1 MSYTINNSDGTLL
14 TTIAD
19 GSYDATSSSLFLPG
33 PNFLGY
39 GQHLNENL
47 VGLLENFA
55 GNTAPSGTSQIGQL
69 WYNKS
74 AQTLNVF
81 VGPTQGYV
89 NVTGLTI
96 SSTQPSNAIAGNT
109 WYNSSTGQLYFF
121 DGSAWALIGPTY
133 TKTQGLSGAIPVAI
147 GDANAVGITHN
158 ILQLQYGSTVLA
170 TISSD
175 AAFAPSPAI
184 PGFTIINPGITIS
197 SHINY
202 FSYGNVSV
210 GQYIPTDPTII
221 GIEAGATATNAAI
234 VTANTAVVSY
244 VNTLNSETANAIVTA
259 NSGVVSYV
267 TALTNSLNANI
278 TAANA
283 AILAD
288 TFAWQA
294 NAATQET
301 EISGLR
307 SNITAANTAIVT
319 ANSAV
324 TGYVNSLNAAMVAN
338 ITAAN
343 TLLAHTAIVAGAY
356 GNANVGQYLPGDGTI
371 VAMQSSINA
380 VTANVTAAN
389 AAIVTAN
396 SAVVSYVNTLNSAM
410 VSYVN
415 TLNTNQTAN
424 AVIQENEISGLRA
437 NIVAANNAIAVTN
450 TALTTA
456 NSAVVS
462 YVNTLNSAMIA
473 NVNAANAAIV
483 TANSAVV
490 GYANSLNSAM
500 IANVNAANV
509 QIGLT
514 NTAITTANTMM
525 GLYVNSLNSAMAA
538 NVTAAN
544 AAIVTANNAVVSY
557 IATTNSATLTY
568 VNSLNTSMNANINAA
583 NAAIAAGTY
592 SNTKV
597 ASYLPVYN
605 GAVLSSNVTVTG
617 PMILAK
623 ATRSQLVTNVLGS
636 TQGTVAYDTSA
647 NAPVYYNGSNW
658 CFFSNNNAI

>member
-19 GSYDATSSSLFLPG
+19 GSYDATSTSLFLPG

-39 GQHLNENL
+39 GEHLNENL
-47 VGLLENFA
+47 ISLLENFA
-55 GNTAPSGTSQIGQL
+55 ANTAPSGTNQIGQL

-96 SSTQPSNAIAGNT
+96 SSTQPLNPIAGNT
-109 WYNSSTGQLYFF
+109 WYNSSTAQLYFF
-121 DGSAWALIGPTY
+121 DGSAWTLIGPTF
-133 TKTQGLSGAIPVAI
+133 TKTQGLSGAIPVSI
-147 GDANAVGITHN
+147 GDANVVGVTHN
-158 ILQLQYGSTVLA
+158 ILQLQYGPNVLA
-170 TISSD
+170 IISSD
-175 AAFAPSPAI
+175 PTFSPSPAI
-184 PGFTIINPGITIS
+184 SGFSVINPGITIN

-202 FSYGNVSV
+202 FSYGNTTV
-210 GQYIPTDPTII
+210 GQYIPTDSTII
-221 GIEAGATATNAAI
+221 GIQASATASNAAI

-244 VNTLNSETANAIVTA
+244 VNTLNSAMA
-259 NSGVVSYV
+259 NSVVLANTGVVSYV
-267 TALTNSLNANI
+267 NTLTNSLNANL

-283 AILAD
+283 AAQAD
-288 TFAWQA
+288 TAAWQA
-294 NAATQET
+294 NATAQES
-301 EISGLR
+301 EISNLR
-307 SNITAANTAIVT
+307 SNITAANSAIVT

-324 TGYVNSLNAAMVAN
+324 TSYVNSVNAAMVAN

-371 VAMQSSINA
+371 VAMQTAINM
-380 VTANVTAAN
+380 VTANVASAN

-415 TLNTNQTAN
+415 SLNTTQVSN
-424 AVIQENEISGLRA
+424 AAGLTTQINSLRA
-437 NIVAANNAIAVTN
+437 NITAANSAIVVTN
-450 TALTTA
+450 TAIATA

-473 NVNAANAAIV
+473 NVNAANVLIA
-483 TANSAVV
+483 TANTISAN
-490 GYANSLNSAM
+490 YANSLNTAM
-500 IANVNAANV
+500 IANVNAANAS
-509 QIGLT
+509 IALT

-525 GLYVNSLNSAMAA
+525 GLYVNSLNTAMAA

-544 AAIVTANNAVVSY
+544 AAIVTANSAVVSY
-557 IATTNSATLTY
+557 IATTNSATITY
-568 VNSLNTSMNANINAA
+568 VNSLNTAMVANVTAA
-583 NAAIAAGTY
+583 NAAIANNTY

-597 ASYLPVYN
+597 ANYLPVYG
-605 GAVLSSNVTVTG
+605 GAILSSNVSVTG

-623 ATRSQLVTNVLGS
+623 ATRSQLISNNLGSVLG
-636 TQGTVAYDTSA
+636 TIAYDTSA

-658 CFFSNNNAI
+658 CFFSNNASI

>member
-96 SSTQPSNAIAGNT
+96 SSTQPANPIAGNT

-121 DGSAWALIGPTY
+121 DGSAWSLIGPTY

-184 PGFTIINPGITIS
+184 SGFSVINPGITIS

-202 FSYGNVSV
+202 LSYGNTQV
-210 GQYIPTDPTII
+210 GQYLPTDATIT
-221 GIEAGATATNAAI
+221 GIVASATASNAAI

-244 VNTLNSETANAIVTA
+244 VNTLNSAMSNAVIAANTGVVSYVNTQIGLTNANVNAANSAIQNVTTAWTANAVAQESEISGLRANIIASNAAIVTA
-259 NSGVVSYV
+259 NTAV
-267 TALTNSLNANI
+267 TNYANSLNASMI
-278 TAANA
+278 
-283 AILAD
+283 
-288 TFAWQA
+288 
-294 NAATQET
+294 
-301 EISGLR
+301 
-307 SNITAANTAIVT
+307 
-319 ANSAV
+319 
-324 TGYVNSLNAAMVAN
+324 AN

-380 VTANVTAAN
+380 VTANVGAAN
-389 AAIVTAN
+389 IAIVSAN
-396 SAVVSYVNTLNSAM
+396 T
-410 VSYVN
+410 
-415 TLNTNQTAN
+415 
-424 AVIQENEISGLRA
+424 
-437 NIVAANNAIAVTN
+437 
-450 TALTTA
+450 
-456 NSAVVS
+456 AVVS

-473 NVNAANAAIV
+473 NVNAANTAQMANAAIQENEI
-483 TANSAVV
+483 TSLRANIFA
-490 GYANSLNSAM
+490 ANNAITTVNVAITTSNSSMASYVLTLNSSM
-500 IANVNAANV
+500 IANVNAAN
-509 QIGLT
+509 
-514 NTAITTANTMM
+514 TAIVTANTAVVS
-525 GLYVNSLNSAMAA
+525 YVNTLHSSMIANVNSANAS
-538 NVTAAN
+538 VTAAN
-544 AAIVTANNAVVSY
+544 AAIVTANSAVVSY
-557 IATTNSATLTY
+557 VNSLNSAMIGNINSVSSAIVTANSSVVSYINTTNSSMLTY
-568 VNSLNTSMNANINAA
+568 VNSLNTAMVANITSANVAIVNNAYS
-583 NAAIAAGTY
+583 NVKVGTY
-592 SNTKV
+592 LP
-597 ASYLPVYN
+597 SYG
-605 GAVLSSNVTVTG
+605 GAILSSNVALTG

-623 ATRSQLVTNVLGS
+623 ATRTQLTSNSLGNV
-636 TQGTVAYDTSA
+636 QGTVAFDTSA
-647 NAPVYYNGSNW
+647 NAPVYYNGTNW
-658 CFFSNNNAI
+658 CFFSNNSAI